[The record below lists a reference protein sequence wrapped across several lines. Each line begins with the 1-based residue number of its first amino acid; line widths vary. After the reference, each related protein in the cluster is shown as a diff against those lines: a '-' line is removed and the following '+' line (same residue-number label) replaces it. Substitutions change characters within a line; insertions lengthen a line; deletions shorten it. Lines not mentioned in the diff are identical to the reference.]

1 MTLIQLFV
9 FTSIALALQHLLY
22 KMQLVSGPSWYR
34 KIRYSRGWDSFDWY
48 GFKYLSVLFIL
59 WIALVLSEEIT
70 YIIGLK
76 LYG

>member
-9 FTSIALALQHLLY
+9 FTAIAVGLQHLLY
-22 KMQLVSGPSWYR
+22 NMQVIRGHSWYHD
-34 KIRYSRGWDSFDWY
+34 IRHKGNGWRYWR
-48 GFKYLSVLFIL
+48 VLIIL
-59 WIALVLSEEIT
+59 WIALILSEEIT

>member
-22 KMQLVSGPSWYR
+22 NFQIIRGRSWYR
-34 KIRYSRGWDSFDWY
+34 DIRHKGNGWRYWR
-48 GFKYLSVLFIL
+48 VLVIL

-70 YIIGLK
+70 YIIGRK
-76 LYG
+76 LYE